1 MPLPESAESALIQK
15 GPVQCNEPEIFKLQA
30 FSSFVVSRFESSQDK
45 VGNEAILLQK
55 VELRLKLEPKNQA
68 KLEPK
73 LE

>member
-1 MPLPESAESALIQK
+1 M
-15 GPVQCNEPEIFKLQA
+15 QCNEPEIFKLQA
-30 FSSFVVSRFESSQDK
+30 FSSFVVSRFESLQDK

-55 VELRLKLEPKNQA
+55 VETRLKLEPKNQA

>member
-30 FSSFVVSRFESSQDK
+30 FSSQDK